1 MTAIYGQVVG
11 LRSDM
16 GGFAVTRPSSFKN
29 GRVSATTSVSQM
41 DATGFSASSGVNIKA
56 LSTNTDFVYI
66 GNTGSFTGSSTG
78 FAMDPGDVVFLN
90 IVNTNKIWV
99 QSNSGTQV
107 ITYLA
112 S

>member
-1 MTAIYGQVVG
+1 MAIFYADSG
-11 LRSDM
+11 
-16 GGFAVTRPSSFKN
+16 SFKSLTITGSMKIVN
-29 GRVSATTSVSQM
+29 GGVMQGTASYALTASYAMNGGGGGTT
-41 DATGFSASSGVNIKA
+41 
-56 LSTNTDFVYI
+56 
-66 GNTGSFTGSSTG
+66 TGSFTGSSTG